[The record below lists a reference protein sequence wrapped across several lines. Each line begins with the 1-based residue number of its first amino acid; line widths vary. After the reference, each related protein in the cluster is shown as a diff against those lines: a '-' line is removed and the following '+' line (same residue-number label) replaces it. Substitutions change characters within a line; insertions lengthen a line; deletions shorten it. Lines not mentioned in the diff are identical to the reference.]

1 MSACCLTGAAVLLTY
16 VVPRRPGLKSPPVD
30 ALQEQ
35 QRVIRLL
42 SALLRDAYGQPP
54 SPSGHSDSMLQSV
67 RPSLEV
73 GTSLS
78 PSTHFSEDISMRW
91 ALGSCF

>member
-1 MSACCLTGAAVLLTY
+1 MCRSQKAWPQVPPLLH
-16 VVPRRPGLKSPPVD
+16 

-35 QRVIRLL
+35 QKVIRLL

-78 PSTHFSEDISMRW
+78 PSTHFSSSEDISMRW
-91 ALGSCF
+91 ALGSFF

>member
-1 MSACCLTGAAVLLTY
+1 M
-16 VVPRRPGLKSPPVD
+16 
-30 ALQEQ
+30 LQEQ
-35 QRVIRLL
+35 QKVIRLL

-54 SPSGHSDSMLQSV
+54 SPSAHSDSMLQSV

-78 PSTHFSEDISMRW
+78 PSTHFSSGEDLSIRW
-91 ALGSCF
+91 ALGSFFLCAS